1 MENPASR
8 HVKPVKQ
15 AEPSYMSLPTS
26 RLAIG
31 ETCCHCTVK
40 NGLHQRFG
48 CEPKEEEKNGT
59 RRKFN
64 SIYDKFK
71 NSEKTDGL

>member
-48 CEPKEEEKNGT
+48 CEPKEEGK
-59 RRKFN
+59 K
-64 SIYDKFK
+64 
-71 NSEKTDGL
+71 